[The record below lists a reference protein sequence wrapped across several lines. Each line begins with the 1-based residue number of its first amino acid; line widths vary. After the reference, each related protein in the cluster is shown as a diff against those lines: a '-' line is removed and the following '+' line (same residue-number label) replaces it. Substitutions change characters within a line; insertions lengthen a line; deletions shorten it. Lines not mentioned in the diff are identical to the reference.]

1 MTKLHRI
8 DHFVVLMLEN
18 RSFYWDFLPLSKRNI
33 WAGGNP
39 LSGLKEESPMRSC
52 RSDIAD
58 LFKRSAVLTVVKTA
72 PRTRLRR
79 WPLASLD
86 HRCARRNGCCT
97 GRDGETAPGR
107 TEKHRRSY
115 RRM

>member
-1 MTKLHRI
+1 
-8 DHFVVLMLEN
+8 
-18 RSFYWDFLPLSKRNI
+18 
-33 WAGGNP
+33 
-39 LSGLKEESPMRSC
+39 MRSC

-72 PRTRLRR
+72 PRRLRR

-97 GRDGETAPGR
+97 GRDGETAPSR

-115 RRM
+115 RSNNDEVMDSQMLFMKRLPGQNVDRGACLQHHGWRRPCE